1 MPVNDTTKI
10 VLGSLRYKASPNTV
24 LSVNVDL
31 NQNEKELIEFDRN
44 VDLSLQQVFSDERQT
59 STIFR
64 PVTKYS
70 VIFKNTYTGST
81 NYAPFK
87 NNLYYTNA
95 IANTISTFPNGNLPP
110 TLPNLYGY
118 LVVPYIQ
125 QHYYHF

>member
-70 VIFKNTYTGST
+70 VIFKNTYTGSFFGKDIH
-81 NYAPFK
+81 NILSLILLEMIIMLLDIRYHQ
-87 NNLYYTNA
+87 
-95 IANTISTFPNGNLPP
+95 ITI
-110 TLPNLYGY
+110 
-118 LVVPYIQ
+118 
-125 QHYYHF
+125 